1 VKKTIPLG
9 FVRNTIFSL
18 AMLALIG
25 FSLETISAFVLKQYP
40 DIETTRQYLLGEQQ
54 FQLEMNSVSQAYLL
68 YIPAP
73 NYVTPWNNVKQ
84 NNAEGYRGESIPL
97 QRSPDSLRILFLGG
111 STTYGEGVPHPE
123 DAFPAQVGKL
133 LREDSRFAGKRIE
146 IINAGL
152 RFGSTA
158 EILTHYLLKFRY
170 YRPDMV
176 VINPGG
182 NDPVAYMIHE
192 YEPDY
197 SNWRKSAPGLPPL
210 KKHARWIL
218 KSRALSIAV
227 VLLFFPD
234 YAIGQA
240 FAHAGEATPAFWFHP
255 REKERLHIDELAFHN
270 NLVSVIREI
279 KNDGADVFLVS
290 YQGNPFD
297 KDDQKTFRRL
307 YDYEETVLGF
317 IGKELSVPYAP
328 FPLDQMPENLWVD
341 ASHINEEG
349 ERRKARYVFDR
360 IVDSLASRAQHN
372 TVPVL
377 PENAPVL
384 DLPTWSERYHPGQ

>member
-1 VKKTIPLG
+1 MLVLIA
-9 FVRNTIFSL
+9 IF
-18 AMLALIG
+18 
-25 FSLETISAFVLKQYP
+25 LEAIAAFVLKRYP
-40 DIETTRQYLLGEQQ
+40 DIETTRQYLRGEQQ
-54 FQLEMNSVSQAYLL
+54 FQLDMNSIPQAYLL

-73 NYVTPWNNVKQ
+73 NYVTPWNKIKQ

-97 QRSPDSLRILFLGG
+97 ARSADSLRILFMGG
-111 STTYGEGVPHPE
+111 STTYGEGVQRPE

-133 LREDSRFAGKRIE
+133 LRNDLRFAGKNIE

-152 RFGSTA
+152 RFGTTA

-182 NDPVAYMIHE
+182 NDPISYFIHE

-210 KKHARWIL
+210 RKHARWL
-218 KSRALSIAV
+218 LESRIVSIAV

-234 YAIGQA
+234 YALGQA
-240 FAHAGEATPAFWFHP
+240 FGHAGEATPAFWFQP
-255 REKERLHIDELAFHN
+255 REKDRLHIDELAFHN
-270 NLVSVIREI
+270 NLVSAIREM

-297 KDDQKTFRRL
+297 NDDQKTFRRF
-307 YDYEETVLGF
+307 YDYEEMVLGI
-317 IGKELSVPYAP
+317 IGKELSVAYAP
-328 FPLDQMPENLWVD
+328 FPLDEMAEDLWVD

-349 ERRKARYVFDR
+349 ERRKARYVFDH
-360 IVDSLASRAQHN
+360 IADSLALRVRQN
-372 TVPVL
+372 MVPIS
-377 PENAPVL
+377 PDNGPIL
-384 DLPTWSERYHPGQ
+384 DLPPLSERYHPGQ

>member
-1 VKKTIPLG
+1 MLPLSFIKKTM
-9 FVRNTIFSL
+9 FSL
-18 AMLALIG
+18 MMLALIVIL
-25 FSLETISAFVLKQYP
+25 LEMLSAFVLKRYP
-40 DIETTRQYLLGEQQ
+40 DIETTRQYLRGEKQ
-54 FQLEMNSVSQAYLL
+54 FQLDMNSVSQAYLL

-73 NYVTPWNNVKQ
+73 NYVSPSNNIKQ

-97 QRSPDSLRILFLGG
+97 QRSPDSVRILFMGG
-111 STTYGEGVPHPE
+111 STTYGEGVAHPE

-133 LREDSRFAGKRIE
+133 LREDARFAGKRIE

-152 RFGSTA
+152 RFGTTA

-182 NDPVAYMIHE
+182 NDPVSYLIHE

-197 SNWRKSAPGLPPL
+197 SNWRKVAPGLPPL
-210 KKHARWIL
+210 KKHARWL
-218 KSRALSIAV
+218 LESKAMSIAV

-234 YAIGQA
+234 YAVGQA
-240 FAHAGEATPAFWFHP
+240 FAHIGEATPAYWFKP
-255 REKERLHIDELAFHN
+255 REKDRLHIDELAFHN
-270 NLVSVIREI
+270 NLASVIREI
-279 KNDGADVFLVS
+279 KADGAEVFLVS

-307 YDYEETVLGF
+307 YDYEEMILG
-317 IGKELSVPYAP
+317 ILGKELSVPYAP
-328 FPLDQMPENLWVD
+328 FPLDLMPADLWVD

-349 ERRKARYVFDR
+349 ERRKARYVFDH
-360 IVDSLASRAQHN
+360 IVGALDARSQSKMA
-372 TVPVL
+372 PVSSDA
-377 PENAPVL
+377 APVL
-384 DLPTWSERYHPGQ
+384 ELPPWDERFHPGR